1 MGSMAVG
8 KKTLYDIL
16 VVTREAND
24 IDIGL
29 AYQKRTAELERASP
43 PQPGAQS
50 LLHEAYEVLHDP
62 ARRAAYD
69 AALVSAAEKAQA
81 AQQAEPDLV
90 LEGDA
95 KADEE
100 ARRGKLVV
108 GAIAAVAVIAVVAV
122 VAMRGKSAPPPAPEP
137 VAEAPKPAAPPPPKP
152 KSAVEVLADAITSS
166 CKLLSYDMSGSA
178 VTLGIAAA
186 TEPGAMVTTCHGIP
200 AGAKLVVRVGNESF
214 PADLAITD
222 EVLDLCRLSVAGF
235 TTRPLAIA
243 AEDAKAGDAILVA
256 GINKDG
262 EMAMTEG
269 TVKEIRTMPGGKVM
283 ELSMPVA
290 PLGSGGPVFDR
301 FGKLVGIATTPHRF
315 GAGLNIAL
323 PASWLA
329 QMRSRDRASP

>member
-1 MGSMAVG
+1 MAAA
-8 KKTLYDIL
+8 KKSLYEIL
-16 VVTREAND
+16 GVPRDAND

-50 LLHEAYEVLHDP
+50 LLHEAHEVLGNP

-69 AALVSAAEKAQA
+69 ASLVSAAEKAQA

-90 LEGDA
+90 LEGG
-95 KADEE
+95 EE
-100 ARRGKLVV
+100 AEEAAGRRKLVI
-108 GAIAAVAVIAVVAV
+108 GAIAAVVVIVIVAAI
-122 VAMRGKSAPPPAPEP
+122 AMRGKQAPPPPPPP
-137 VAEAPKPAAPPPPKP
+137 VVEAKPAPPPPPKP
-152 KSAVEVLADAITSS
+152 KSAVEVLADAVTSS
-166 CKLLSYDMSGSA
+166 GKLLSYEMSGSA
-178 VTLGIAAA
+178 VTLGIATAI
-186 TEPGAMVTTCHGIP
+186 EPGAMVTTCHGIP

-222 EVLDLCRLSVAGF
+222 EDLDLCRLAVVGF
-235 TTRPLAIA
+235 STRPLVLA
-243 AEDAKAGDAILVA
+243 ADEPKAGDPIMVA

-269 TVKEIRTMPGGKVM
+269 TVKEMRNVPGGKVI

-301 FGKLVGIATTPHRF
+301 FGKLVGIATTPHRY
-315 GAGLNIAL
+315 GAGLSIAL
-323 PASWLA
+323 PAAWLA
-329 QMRSRDRASP
+329 QMRSRARATQ